1 MKQRSKTKA
10 ARREW
15 LDAECEKLR
24 QECNHLTDEQRRQA
38 RQHALKIIY
47 GTDATTPAGRR

>member
-1 MKQRSKTKA
+1 MKVQTKNKEQRRAWLA
-10 ARREW
+10 AES
-15 LDAECEKLR
+15 EKLR
-24 QECNHLTDEQRRQA
+24 QECNRMTDEQRRQA